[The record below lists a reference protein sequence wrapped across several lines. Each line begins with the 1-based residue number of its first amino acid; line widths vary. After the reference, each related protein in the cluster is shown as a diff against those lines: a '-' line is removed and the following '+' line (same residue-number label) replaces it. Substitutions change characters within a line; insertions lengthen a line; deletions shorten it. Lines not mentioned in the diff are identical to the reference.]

1 MLQRAAS
8 NAYSWWWA
16 SHIRTKQSKWLEQ
29 NLQDVEEKVN
39 SMLKIIDQEGDSFAK
54 RAEMYYKKR
63 PELINF
69 VEETY
74 RAYRALAERF
84 DHISKDLQSANRT
97 IATVFPEQVQLSMES
112 DDDESVTGTTAPS
125 PISEKSFRSAPPITK
140 SIPKA
145 PKFPKPPGLQGQSML
160 ANKREQLRRS
170 VNTAAVI
177 LSSGLSKDEA
187 LKEID
192 VLQKEILSL
201 QTEKEFVKSSYES
214 GLVKYWDIENK
225 ITEFQI
231 KVNSLQDEFGIGTV
245 IEDHEARSLMAGT
258 ALKSCAEALSKLQG
272 EQQRSMEEAKT
283 EYQKIKEA
291 HERLEALKELWR
303 RNLQPGQSDEELRPK
318 NFDDV
323 LGSIELKGQDIESLK
338 QKIKEELKLDSHS
351 ALTEP
356 ELAENIDD
364 LVEKIVSLETALC
377 SQNALVKRLRQET
390 EELLARIRS
399 LEEEKEK
406 LIEGSDMI
414 KRIKELEEELSKVK
428 GLNQD
433 LMDQNNSLSTELTE
447 ASCNIDHLQEK
458 LQDVKPAEDGE
469 YTCLFKEAKTSQEEA
484 GTEKEEKEND
494 QDIRGSDVLSKQPK
508 HEEEVEKQ
516 DFSQAADSVIEQEI
530 PDLRLE
536 EDGLNWR
543 QLYLNN
549 IEERERI
556 LVEEYTIIFRDYKDM
571 KIKLSEVE
579 KNNRDNNELES
590 HVREMRNIVAAK
602 DEEIQQLR
610 KLLPSFRPN
619 SDENAAS
626 TGEEVGHPG
635 QEGGKRRDGRRWASD
650 FDPDRKPLFHHLYS
664 RTLINDTSTNPE
676 KEGESKSKKGAF
688 GENRQVSRVQG
699 RFRAELD
706 NLLEANLDFW
716 LRFSTSFHQIQKF
729 QTSIKDLQAELT
741 KLRVARKQEG
751 SDRMQ
756 QSLKSDAR
764 PLYKH
769 MREIQT
775 ELTLWLEHSAVFQEE
790 LRSRFSSLDSIQEE
804 ITKGGKEA
812 AVELSDF
819 QAAKFQGEILNMK
832 QENSKVAEELQAGVH
847 RVKGLKVEVEKAL
860 MKMDKEF
867 GLSESKSRHGSFKN
881 PLSKP
886 RIPLQSFLFGLKLK
900 KKKKQSIFA
909 CVNPTFQEQY
919 STLSESPP
927 K

>member
-1 MLQRAAS
+1 
-8 NAYSWWWA
+8 
-16 SHIRTKQSKWLEQ
+16 
-29 NLQDVEEKVN
+29 
-39 SMLKIIDQEGDSFAK
+39 
-54 RAEMYYKKR
+54 
-63 PELINF
+63 
-69 VEETY
+69 
-74 RAYRALAERF
+74 
-84 DHISKDLQSANRT
+84 
-97 IATVFPEQVQLSMES
+97 
-112 DDDESVTGTTAPS
+112 
-125 PISEKSFRSAPPITK
+125 
-140 SIPKA
+140 
-145 PKFPKPPGLQGQSML
+145 
-160 ANKREQLRRS
+160 
-170 VNTAAVI
+170 
-177 LSSGLSKDEA
+177 
-187 LKEID
+187 
-192 VLQKEILSL
+192 
-201 QTEKEFVKSSYES
+201 
-214 GLVKYWDIENK
+214 
-225 ITEFQI
+225 
-231 KVNSLQDEFGIGTV
+231 
-245 IEDHEARSLMAGT
+245 MAGT

-303 RNLQPGQSDEELRPK
+303 QNLQPGQSDEELRPK

-433 LMDQNNSLSTELTE
+433 LMDHNSLSTELTE

-458 LQDVKPAEDGE
+458 LQDVKPAEDDE

-494 QDIRGSDVLSKQPK
+494 QDIRGSDVLSEQPK

-516 DFSQAADSVIEQEI
+516 DFSQTADSVIEQEI

-602 DEEIQQLR
+602 DEEIQHLR
-610 KLLPSFRPN
+610 KLLASFRPN

-706 NLLEANLDFW
+706 DLLEANLDFC
-716 LRFSTSFHQIQKF
+716 
-729 QTSIKDLQAELT
+729 
-741 KLRVARKQEG
+741 
-751 SDRMQ
+751 
-756 QSLKSDAR
+756 
-764 PLYKH
+764 
-769 MREIQT
+769 
-775 ELTLWLEHSAVFQEE
+775 AVFQEE

-832 QENSKVAEELQAGVH
+832 QENSKVA
-847 RVKGLKVEVEKAL
+847 
-860 MKMDKEF
+860 
-867 GLSESKSRHGSFKN
+867 SRCASREGAQGGGGGGEGPN
-881 PLSKP
+881 ED
-886 RIPLQSFLFGLKLK
+886 G
-900 KKKKQSIFA
+900 
-909 CVNPTFQEQY
+909 
-919 STLSESPP
+919 
-927 K
+927 